1 MGKVSFKPGTMLSPL
16 PVIMASCGDSPENY
30 NIITIGW
37 TGIINS
43 EPPMTY
49 ISVRKSRHSH
59 HIIERTGEYVINLC
73 NEELTFATDF
83 CGVKSGKDMDKFEA
97 MNLTP
102 MEGEV
107 VKAPLI
113 KESPINLECKV
124 TQVLELPTHDVF
136 ISEIVKVHVDEELVD
151 ENGKIHFEEA
161 KLVAYNHGEYFGI
174 KRKPIGKFGY
184 SVMKPKTKKRL
195 NREKAEEKRLNKEKA
210 KANKKADKEL
220 KAAKTNKKENKGK
233 KVSEVKVEKL
243 NTSKTKKGFGKN
255 PKGKHAKKK

>member
-73 NEELTFATDF
+73 NEDLAFATDF
-83 CGVKSGKDMDKFEA
+83 CGVRSGRDMDKFEV

-102 MEGEV
+102 VEGEF

-136 ISEIVKVHVDEELVD
+136 IAEIVKVHVDEELVD
-151 ENGKIHFEEA
+151 EKGAIRYDDA
-161 KLVAYNHGEYFGI
+161 KLVAYNHGEYFGL

-210 KANKKADKEL
+210 RADKKAKKDKPEKKVKKERKSPDVKKLDTSKNKK
-220 KAAKTNKKENKGK
+220 
-233 KVSEVKVEKL
+233 S
-243 NTSKTKKGFGKN
+243 FGKA